1 MSTLIR
7 MIERAEA
14 NAIARRDRAAESS
27 RESALALL
35 HSGMIDAETVLRASP
50 CAPCEPCRE
59 LGLVQRAT
67 ERVHGRLLCTY
78 HANRL

>member
-1 MSTLIR
+1 MSTLIQI
-7 MIERAEA
+7 IERAEA
-14 NAIARRDRAAESS
+14 NAVARREREAEAL

-35 HSGMIDAETVLRASP
+35 YSGMIDAETVLRASP
-50 CAPCEPCRE
+50 CTPCEPCRE

-67 ERVHGRLLCTY
+67 ERVHGKALCTY

>member
-14 NAIARRDRAAESS
+14 NAVARRDREAETL
-27 RESALALL
+27 RESTFALL

-50 CAPCEPCRE
+50 CAPCESCRE

-67 ERVHGRLLCTY
+67 ERVHGRALCTY
-78 HANRL
+78 HAGRV